1 MNKAIDV
8 RPFPNVGNSP
18 FYKEYS
24 VGAMLPTGMG
34 STEGWGTKL
43 AKTPIEEV
51 IKRGNKKIDKADG
64 QPLKGDDATTRN
76 VIRRQM
82 HDVEEVACLMEAEI
96 MAYGQRKILTKD
108 FFYDE
113 NKIPNCIVTIQGYPR
128 HKFRGKSEL
137 IVFKGNKI
145 FCEEKKNVC
154 KFPGGGWDPNESSE
168 MAAIREA
175 QEEALMNVK
184 NVHYVGTYINIPE
197 KMSSW
202 MIENIPEGQRWQGY
216 YVDVYVGE
224 YDSEFKGIVN
234 DEDKDDI
241 AKNGKFVT
249 PNSVWKKLNA
259 VEKQGILQNL
269 NAESLGALEESF
281 MKDEKIEDNL
291 FTEYVRNRA
300 KLPDEVFGIPEV
312 RKYPMP
318 DKKHVISA
326 IKLFNHVEPKYEKE
340 LARNIKKKADEFNL
354 TDFSFVGKDNR
365 FIKYIGGVAKESYE
379 IKDLDAFFFTEKP
392 IRKDDK

>member
-249 PNSVWKKLNA
+249 PNSVWKKLIAAYNKCTPIDFDGDNTFKITRA
-259 VEKQGILQNL
+259 EKKENEVVLYVNTAEKLSANQKKAHILQSSAQFYCAVGNDPL
-269 NAESLGALEESF
+269 
-281 MKDEKIEDNL
+281 I
-291 FTEYVRNRA
+291 VIIQRN
-300 KLPDEVFGIPEV
+300 KLPIRFHFTS
-312 RKYPMP
+312 
-318 DKKHVISA
+318 DKEPSWSEEAVIS
-326 IKLFNHVEPKYEKE
+326 K
-340 LARNIKKKADEFNL
+340 
-354 TDFSFVGKDNR
+354 
-365 FIKYIGGVAKESYE
+365 
-379 IKDLDAFFFTEKP
+379 
-392 IRKDDK
+392 